1 MLVMA
6 IVVVRAEDEP
16 GNKRF
21 SLNGTLTSSYS
32 YSLDVSFHYMFGR
45 YIGVGGA
52 FGYWANYY
60 EFGWA
65 SGVDWWITDEDNKPS
80 GIYLR
85 PSAVIKSPGLKYRAT
100 TWFLYAEP
108 GLLLNIPYRRVCIE
122 DHQSVVKT
130 DYDYIS
136 TNKEQWFAGELRL
149 GVCANIGPLDC
160 SFGYMMSNFDIYSQQ
175 RHLSYKGVSFR
186 KFYEKKSVMY
196 GAFLSVSYCFG
207 SF

>member
-1 MLVMA
+1 MSVKRYTPLAFDNIRKMKRLILRFLPYVMLVMA

-52 FGYWANYY
+52 FGCWANYY

-100 TWFLYAEP
+100 TWSLYAEP

-122 DHQSVVKT
+122 DHQSVVKLT
-130 DYDYIS
+130 MI
-136 TNKEQWFAGELRL
+136 
-149 GVCANIGPLDC
+149 
-160 SFGYMMSNFDIYSQQ
+160 
-175 RHLSYKGVSFR
+175 
-186 KFYEKKSVMY
+186 
-196 GAFLSVSYCFG
+196 
-207 SF
+207 

>member
-1 MLVMA
+1 MA

-136 TNKEQWFAGELRL
+136 TNK
-149 GVCANIGPLDC
+149 
-160 SFGYMMSNFDIYSQQ
+160 
-175 RHLSYKGVSFR
+175 
-186 KFYEKKSVMY
+186 
-196 GAFLSVSYCFG
+196 
-207 SF
+207 